1 MLDATL
7 QPEGVNEVSVE
18 IDEIETEDNLQNQEY
33 ETIASANTALES
45 YIDILKTSDGLTR
58 QSAAIL
64 NVGLNNCFKTLGLK
78 QESTGLED
86 YVSCNSLDAR
96 TQATVSIESLLE
108 KAKAGIK
115 KAIEWIIERL
125 KKLKAWY
132 NGFGRK
138 AKATGDRT
146 DTIQDELKGKIIN
159 PDVEFEIT
167 GELSFRLKPS
177 IQSDKFVSE
186 ATTET
191 YKRMVKLNQE
201 YPRLTRVAMLSLDEI
216 TERRALDERSE
227 IIVDLLEDLVLENN
241 FAFGNAR
248 LEDGKI
254 VADFENVTS
263 WEGEP
268 VQLKT
273 RDFSSI
279 DNDIKACKVIV
290 GQIEV
295 LAKFLDKLS
304 DDFLKHVNDIEHNLD
319 NDQITEIIKN
329 NKVMIENIVN
339 APALRSMY
347 LSYLNFVN
355 HKLTAI
361 DKEIKAAVSE
371 PTVENN

>member
-7 QPEGVNEVSVE
+7 QPEGVDEVSVE

-78 QESTGLED
+78 QQSTGLED

-96 TQATVSIESLLE
+96 TQATVSVESLLE

-132 NGFGRK
+132 DNFGRK
-138 AKATGDRT
+138 AKTTSDRV
-146 DTIQDELKGKIIN
+146 DGIQEELKGKDIN
-159 PDVEFEIT
+159 PDIEFEIT

-177 IQSDKFVSE
+177 VSNGKFVNE
-186 ATTET
+186 ATTEP

-201 YPRLTRVAMLSLDEI
+201 YPRLTREAILSLDEVV
-216 TERRALDERSE
+216 ERRALDERSE
-227 IIVDLLEDLVLENN
+227 IMVDLLEDLQLENN
-241 FAFGNAR
+241 FSFGNAR

-254 VADFENVTS
+254 IADFENVTA

-268 VQLKT
+268 IQLKT

-290 GQIEV
+290 GQIET
-295 LAKFLDKLS
+295 LAKFLDKIS
-304 DDFLKHVNDIEHNLD
+304 DDFLKHVNNIEHNLD
-319 NDQITEIIKN
+319 DEQITEIIKN
-329 NKVMIENIVN
+329 NKMIIENIVN

-361 DKEIKAAVSE
+361 DKEIKAAETE
-371 PTVENN
+371 PDTEK